1 MSEMV
6 AIAMLL
12 FLGMAAQWVAWRVRV
27 PAIILL
33 LLVGFACGEDRF
45 DVGIAGLLAPDLL
58 SAVVSISVAIIL
70 FEGGLSLRMA
80 DLKQHGRVVTR
91 LITVGALVTW
101 ALSTAAAVLIIG
113 LPFKVALLLGAILIV
128 SGPTVVLPM
137 LRHINP
143 RGRTGPILTW
153 EGIAIDPVGAVL
165 AVLVFEGFGLAGT
178 AATGHALIGLLKTVV
193 IGGGLGAFGGWA
205 LVKLLK
211 HYILPDHLQIPA
223 AVGMVVGIF
232 VLSNWGQ
239 HESGLLA
246 VTVMGVWAANSGV
259 SVSHILEFKEH
270 LRVLLISSLFI
281 LLASQLGNEDIG
293 QFDFTWLLFLAAL
306 LFIVRPA
313 TVWVSTM
320 GSKLSRNERI
330 FLAWMCPRG
339 IVAAAV
345 ASVFGLALKGQV
357 EGAELLVPL
366 TFMVIVGTVVVY
378 GLTAG
383 PLARRLGLAIPN
395 PQGVLMI
402 GAHAWARD
410 MAKAMQQ
417 EGIQV
422 RLVDVNRRNVMAAR
436 MAEIPVTRAN
446 VLDGH
451 AAEELDLFGI
461 GRVFALTQN
470 DEVNTLVALR
480 FAHRFGRSRTYRLPT
495 DTVPSKQKPQEKE
508 GAQEG
513 GRLLFGPNAD
523 YFDLSARFGRG
534 RIRVTT
540 LSEAFDY
547 EAFLAAHGDHAL
559 PLFSIDAEKRL
570 TVATVDKPL
579 APKPGEKVVALVDDA
594 TPASEGTMPAP
605 PTDEPPLDREAP
617 PKAKL
622 DGDATEGGT
631 AS

>member
-1 MSEMV
+1 MTEMA

-12 FLGMAAQWVAWRVRV
+12 ALGMAAQWLAWRIRV

-33 LLVGFACGEDRF
+33 LLVGFACGEDRL
-45 DVGIAGLLAPDLL
+45 DVGIANLMPNDLLA
-58 SAVVSISVAIIL
+58 AVVSISVAIIL
-70 FEGGLSLRMA
+70 FEGGLSLRLA
-80 DLKQHGRVVTR
+80 DLKQHGRTVMR
-91 LITVGALVTW
+91 LITIGALVTW

-165 AVLVFEGFGLAGT
+165 AVLVFEGFGLGGT

-193 IGGGLGAFGGWA
+193 IGGGLGALGGWT
-205 LVKLLK
+205 LVQLLK
-211 HYILPDHLQIPA
+211 HYVLPDHLQIPV
-223 AVGMVVGIF
+223 AVGLVVGIF

-259 SVSHILEFKEH
+259 SVRHILEFKEH

-281 LLASQLGNEDIG
+281 LLASQLGNDDIG
-293 QFDFTWLLFLAAL
+293 QFDVSWLVFLAAL

-313 TVWVSTM
+313 TVWVSTR
-320 GSKLSRNERI
+320 GSTLTRNERL

-345 ASVFGLALKGQV
+345 ASVFGIALKGQV

-366 TFMVIVGTVVVY
+366 TFMVIVGTVVIY

-395 PQGVLMI
+395 PQGVLLV

-410 MAKAMQQ
+410 MATALQN
-417 EGIQV
+417 EEIQV

-436 MAEIPVTRAN
+436 MAKLPVTRAN

-451 AAEELDLFGI
+451 AAEDLDLFGI
-461 GRVFALTQN
+461 GRVFALTPN
-470 DEVNTLVALR
+470 DEINTLVAMR
-480 FAHRFGRSRTYRLPT
+480 FAHRFGRSKTYRLPT
-495 DTVPSKQKPQEKE
+495 DTVPSKQKPTERE
-508 GAQEG
+508 GSEEG
-513 GRLLFGPNAD
+513 GRLLFGPSAD

-547 EAFLAAHGDHAL
+547 EAFLQTHGEHAL
-559 PLFSIDAEKRL
+559 PLFAIDPDKRL

-579 APKPGEKVVALVDDA
+579 TPKPGDKVVALVDDA
-594 TPASEGTMPAP
+594 TPAGADAVP
-605 PTDEPPLDREAP
+605 PPLTDDPPLDRAAP
-617 PKAKL
+617 PGATITGAAP
-622 DGDATEGGT
+622 DDDA
-631 AS
+631 